1 MDFDENSARL
11 FFDSLCNHKQF
22 GAAILQILTQT
33 RFTLTVVFSKLCRK
47 VPLWSLQGLSTGQ
60 ICTWHFAV
68 YSSIYCFS
76 QSCTFSKSWLDP
88 FYCANWHI
96 FFSWA
101 LIENMKLSVMTEE
114 TSVSDRIPERPQS
127 PASSASSSD
136 WAPRTS
142 ISPGTFLRS
151 FPVVFVSFLQW
162 SCY

>member
-1 MDFDENSARL
+1 MQPQTIWCCNSTDFDSNSLYINCCFLEVVPKSATLELTRVKYWPNLYLTFCRLLLNIL
-11 FFDSLCNHKQF
+11 FFSIMHIFKELAWPFLLCQ
-22 GAAILQILTQT
+22 LT
-33 RFTLTVVFSKLCRK
+33 
-47 VPLWSLQGLSTGQ
+47 
-60 ICTWHFAV
+60 
-68 YSSIYCFS
+68 
-76 QSCTFSKSWLDP
+76 
-88 FYCANWHI
+88 HI